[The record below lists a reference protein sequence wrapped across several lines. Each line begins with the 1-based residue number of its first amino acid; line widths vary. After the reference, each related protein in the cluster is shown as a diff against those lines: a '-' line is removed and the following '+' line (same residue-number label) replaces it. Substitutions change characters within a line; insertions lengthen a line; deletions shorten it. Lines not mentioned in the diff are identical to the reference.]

1 MQDLHGEIALPDPQA
16 DMIDRLRYLIR
27 LSRRTQQQFGEM
39 AGVDPTVLS
48 KILSRRLKP
57 SESFINKLVV
67 NLGVSKL
74 WLTEGLDV
82 PYPKPEHVRV
92 VDVASDSLAI
102 REDGIGAPVYD
113 IDVTAGCRELSRMF
127 TQDRII
133 GRLNLPSVDPDWPV
147 VTASGDSMYPR
158 IHNGAYLAIRP
169 IRLSSPIAWG
179 QIYVVVLDDYR
190 MVKYLRRHPR
200 KSELVVLHSANPEY
214 DDIEIP
220 RSDIRGLY
228 LVEVILNYEI
238 IG

>member
-1 MQDLHGEIALPDPQA
+1 MQDIQGDIALPDPQA
-16 DMIDRLRYLIR
+16 DIIDRLRYLIR
-27 LSRRTQQQFGEM
+27 LSRRTQQQFSEK
-39 AGVDPTVLS
+39 AGVDATVLS
-48 KILSRRLKP
+48 KILSGRLKP
-57 SESFINKLVV
+57 SESFVNKLVV

-74 WLTEGLDV
+74 WLTEGRDV
-82 PYPKPEHVRV
+82 PYPRPEHAKVLST
-92 VDVASDSLAI
+92 ASEIADPEA
-102 REDGIGAPVYD
+102 GIGAPVYD

-127 TQDRII
+127 TEDRII
-133 GRLNLPSVDPDWPV
+133 GRLKLPSVDPEWPV
-147 VTASGDSMYPR
+147 VTASGDSMLPR

-169 IRLSSPIAWG
+169 IRLTSPIAWG

-190 MVKYLRRHPR
+190 MVKYLRKHPGR
-200 KSELVVLHSANPEY
+200 PDLVVLHSANPEY